1 MRQLLVILTL
11 FALVLVGDSRVDGQD
26 TTTHAI
32 ELATV
37 VNIVD
42 GDTIDVLMSDGM
54 TYRVRYIGINTP
66 ESDETCGSDAT
77 VANAALVDG
86 KVVAMQRDIS
96 ETDQFDRLLRYVY
109 VEGMFVNA
117 ALVTGGWA
125 EAVRYP
131 PDTAFAEWFDVLYSE
146 AHAANIGCHPT
157 GIFTAPIPTP
167 LVPTNSQ
174 PTSLPPQTNFVCD
187 CSKTCTQMVS
197 CDEAYFQLNQCG
209 CSRRDGDGDGVPCE
223 SICPGG

>member
-1 MRQLLVILTL
+1 MKGMLYIVAL
-11 FALVLVGDSRVDGQD
+11 FALVLVGGSRVDGQE
-26 TTTHAI
+26 TTTYAV

-42 GDTIDVLMSDGM
+42 GDTIDVLMNDGA

-66 ESDETCGSDAT
+66 ESNETCGSEAT
-77 VANAALVDG
+77 RANAALVDG
-86 KVVAMQRDIS
+86 KVVAMQRDVS
-96 ETDQFDRLLRYVY
+96 ETERYDRLLRYVY
-109 VEGMFVNA
+109 VGATFVNA
-117 ALVTGGWA
+117 ALVTEGWA

-131 PDTAFAEWFDVLYSE
+131 PDTAFAEWFDVLYAD
-146 AHAANIGCHPT
+146 AHTTNLGCHPT
-157 GIFTAPIPTP
+157 GVFGAPVSTPTM
-167 LVPTNSQ
+167 PTSGQ
-174 PTSLPPQTNFVCD
+174 PTLPSPQGNFGCD

-223 SICPGG
+223 SVCPSE

>member
-1 MRQLLVILTL
+1 MKQVWFILTL
-11 FALVLVGDSRVDGQD
+11 FALVLVGDSRVDGQEA
-26 TTTHAI
+26 TTYAV

-42 GDTIDVLMSDGM
+42 GDTIDVLMNDGM

-66 ESDETCGSDAT
+66 ESNEICGSDAT
-77 VANAALVDG
+77 VANATLVDG
-86 KVVAMQRDIS
+86 KVVAMQRDVS
-96 ETDQFDRLLRYVY
+96 ETDPFGRLLRYVY
-109 VEGMFVNA
+109 VGAMFVNA
-117 ALVTGGWA
+117 ALVTDGWA

-131 PDTAFAEWFDVLYSE
+131 PDTAFAEWFDVLYAE
-146 AHAANIGCHPT
+146 AHAANVGCHPT
-157 GIFTAPIPTP
+157 GIFGTPVSIPT
-167 LVPTNSQ
+167 VPTNSQ
-174 PTSLPPQTNFVCD
+174 STLPSPQGNFVCD

-209 CSRRDGDGDGVPCE
+209 CSRRDGDSDGVPCE

>member
-1 MRQLLVILTL
+1 MKQLLFILML
-11 FALVLVGDSRVDGQD
+11 FALVLIGDSRVDGQD
-26 TTTHAI
+26 TITYTV

-42 GDTIDVLMSDGM
+42 GDTIDVLMSDGA

-66 ESDETCGSDAT
+66 ESNETCGSDAT

-86 KVVAMQRDIS
+86 KVVAMQRDVS
-96 ETDQFDRLLRYVY
+96 ETDQFGRLLRYIY
-109 VEGMFVNA
+109 VRGMFVNA
-117 ALVTGGWA
+117 ALVTDGWA

-131 PDTAFAEWFDVLYSE
+131 PDTAFAEWFDVLYAD
-146 AHAANIGCHPT
+146 AHTANLGCHST
-157 GIFTAPIPTP
+157 GIFGVPVSTPI
-167 LVPTNSQ
+167 VPTNGQ
-174 PTSLPPQTNFVCD
+174 PTLPSPQGNFVCD